1 MTMTAMIPPSTPP
14 TTAPAEEE
22 GEVVEEGEVGEEEGE
37 VVEEGEV
44 GEEESCDDTAQF
56 SPSYPSRHKQSF
68 GFKQKPP
75 TDAARIR
82 CTAP

>member
-14 TTAPAEEE
+14 TTAPA
-22 GEVVEEGEVGEEEGE
+22 EEEGE